1 MRRLAG
7 VAVLLP
13 VLLLGAGCRGDAA
26 KPEQPGV
33 DQQVGNV
40 ESTLDAIESEMAGD

>member
-7 VAVLLP
+7 ALVLVPL
-13 VLLLGAGCRGDAA
+13 LLLGAGCRGESAPDGG
-26 KPEQPGV
+26 GV
-33 DQQVGNV
+33 DQQVNDV